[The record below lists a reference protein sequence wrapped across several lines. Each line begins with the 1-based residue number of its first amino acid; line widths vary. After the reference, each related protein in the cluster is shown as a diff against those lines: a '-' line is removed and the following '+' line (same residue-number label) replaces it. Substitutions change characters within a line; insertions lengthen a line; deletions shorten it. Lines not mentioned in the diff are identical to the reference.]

1 MTREVFI
8 SKIDKMTL
16 DKISFTDCPVETLNI
31 DRSEKLIKVS
41 FSESYDL
48 TENKY
53 LGKMNLIIEKY
64 SSLKMIKFPPNKDGT
79 FGEVELENTTE
90 TFEIIQEV
98 SSSDSKIEL
107 KGFSKESGNWMIYEI
122 SNAQV
127 HIQKV

>member
-1 MTREVFI
+1 MN
-8 SKIDKMTL
+8 L
-16 DKISFTDCPVETLNI
+16 DQISFTDCPVETLNI

-53 LGKMNLIIEKY
+53 LGKTDLIIEKF
-64 SSLKMIKFPPNKDGT
+64 SSFKIIKFPPNEDGT

-90 TFEIIQEV
+90 IFEIIQEI

-122 SNAQV
+122 LNAHV
-127 HIQKV
+127 SIHLV